1 MLLVPE
7 REIANLMTREAAFD
21 AVEKVFA
28 AMAAK
33 DAYNFPVIR
42 EAIGHEDALYGFKGG
57 FDRAGLT
64 LGLKA
69 GGYWPN
75 NLEKFGHI
83 NHQSTVFLFD
93 PDTGMPSAMVGG
105 NLLTALRTAA
115 ASSVSI
121 KHLARPDARVIGMI
135 GAGHQSTFQLR
146 AALEQRRFE
155 KVIGW
160 NYHPEMLPNIEKVAN
175 DASLP
180 FEAVTLDGM
189 QQADVIISITSAF
202 APSLMADHVSPGCHI
217 ACMGTD
223 TKGKQEVEAAL
234 ITKGT
239 VFTDEVAQSISIGEA
254 QHAIADDLI
263 TPNDITELG
272 AVING
277 THAGRSSDTEITIFD
292 GTGVGLQDLAVAA
305 KVVDLAQKRGIAIE
319 VDF

>member
-1 MLLVPE
+1 MLIVPE
-7 REIANLMTREAAFD
+7 REIANLMTRDAAFE
-21 AVEKVFA
+21 AVEQVFA
-28 AMAAK
+28 SMAAG
-33 DAYNFPVIR
+33 DAYNFPVVR

-75 NLEKFGHI
+75 NLEKRGLI

-93 PDTGMPSAMVGG
+93 PDTGKPSAMVGG

-121 KHLARPDARVIGMI
+121 KHLARADARVIGMI
-135 GAGHQSTFQLR
+135 GAGHQATFQLR
-146 AALEQRRFE
+146 SALETRAFE
-155 KVIGW
+155 KVLGW

-175 DASLP
+175 EAGVP
-180 FEAVTLDGM
+180 FEAVELDGM
-189 QQADVIISITSAF
+189 TEADVIISITSAF
-202 APSLMADHVSPGCHI
+202 APSLMANHVSPGTHI
-217 ACMGTD
+217 TCMGTD

-234 ITKGT
+234 LAKAT
-239 VFTDEVAQSISIGEA
+239 VFTDEIAQSISIGEA
-254 QHAIADDLI
+254 QHAVAQGLIRESDLI
-263 TPNDITELG
+263 QLG

-277 THAGRSSDTEITIFD
+277 TNPGRTSDDQITLFD

-305 KVVDLAQKRGIAIE
+305 SVVELAVQKGIAIE

>member
-1 MLLVPE
+1 MLIVPE
-7 REIANLMTREAAFD
+7 REIADLMTRDAAFD
-21 AVEKVFA
+21 AVEGVFA

-57 FDRAGLT
+57 FDKAGMA

-75 NLEKFGHI
+75 NLEKHGLI

-93 PDTGMPSAMVGG
+93 PDTGKVRAMVGG

-121 KHLARPDARVIGMI
+121 KHLARKDAKVMGMV
-135 GAGHQSTFQLR
+135 GAGHQATFQLR
-146 AALEQRRFE
+146 AALEQRQFE

-160 NYHPEMLPNIEKVAN
+160 NYHPEMLPNIEKIAQE
-175 DASLP
+175 AGLP
-180 FEAVTLDGM
+180 FEAVPLEGM
-189 QQADVIISITSAF
+189 AEADVVISITSTF
-202 APSLMADHVSPGCHI
+202 APSIMADHISEGTHI

-234 ITKGT
+234 LARST
-239 VFTDEVAQSISIGEA
+239 VFTDEIAQSISIGEA
-254 QHAIADDLI
+254 QHAVAQGLI
-263 TPNDITELG
+263 RESDVHQIG

-277 THAGRSSDTEITIFD
+277 THKGRTSESEITLFD

-305 KVVDLAQKRGIAIE
+305 SVVELAVKKGVAIE

>member
-1 MLLVPE
+1 MLIVPE
-7 REIANLMTREAAFD
+7 REIADLLTRDASFD

-28 AMAAK
+28 AMAAG

-57 FDRAGLT
+57 FDGKGLT

-75 NLEKFGHI
+75 NLEKRQLI

-93 PDTGMPSAMVGG
+93 PDTGKVSAMVGG
-105 NLLTALRTAA
+105 NYLTALRTAA

-121 KHLARPDARVIGMI
+121 KHLARKDAKVMGMI
-135 GAGHQSTFQLR
+135 GAGHQATFQLR
-146 AALEQRRFE
+146 AALEQRQFE

-160 NYHPEMLPNIEKVAN
+160 NYHPEMLPNIEKIAN
-175 DASLP
+175 EAGIP
-180 FEAVTLDGM
+180 FEAVELSGM
-189 QQADVIISITSAF
+189 VEADVVISITSTF
-202 APSLMADHVSPGCHI
+202 APTVMANHIAPGTHI

-234 ITKGT
+234 LAKST
-239 VFTDEVAQSISIGEA
+239 VFTDEVAQSVSIGEA
-254 QHAIADDLI
+254 QHAIAAGMISEADVHQ
-263 TPNDITELG
+263 LG

-277 THAGRSSDTEITIFD
+277 THAGRTSDDEITMFD

-305 KVVDLAQKRGIAIE
+305 AVVDLAVAKGIAIE